1 MAYLL
6 RAVNVIPTSS
16 TEAYSFVSG
25 ARMLDGVAGGPWR
38 EKIMYVGII
47 LLLQIF
53 LEKSSHCSGVLR
65 SRKVTET
72 ITQPCPQKLS
82 NKFYRVCWKELE
94 KKGTVD
100 VMTLSNWPSLVQIQ
114 GMTI

>member
-25 ARMLDGVAGGPWR
+25 ARMLVGVAGGPWR

-53 LEKSSHCSGVLR
+53 LEKSSHCSGVFVRGKLR
-65 SRKVTET
+65 KQSRNLVRKNFQISFIGFVG
-72 ITQPCPQKLS
+72 K
-82 NKFYRVCWKELE
+82 NWKRKEQW
-94 KKGTVD
+94 
-100 VMTLSNWPSLVQIQ
+100 M
-114 GMTI
+114 